1 MGSDKPQSTLS
12 MNLKTQVGAML
23 GWQGQACQDTDKPQL
38 SPNND
43 KSQGKTLLPRNT
55 SGLVANDVASAS
67 HLRDIEENRHQLDP
81 IGLDWIG
88 VHSLN

>member
-1 MGSDKPQSTLS
+1 MVGKGKLAKTLIS
-12 MNLKTQVGAML
+12 LIFHQTMINPK
-23 GWQGQACQDTDKPQL
+23 
-38 SPNND
+38 
-43 KSQGKTLLPRNT
+43 GKTLLPRNT

-81 IGLDWIG
+81 IGFR